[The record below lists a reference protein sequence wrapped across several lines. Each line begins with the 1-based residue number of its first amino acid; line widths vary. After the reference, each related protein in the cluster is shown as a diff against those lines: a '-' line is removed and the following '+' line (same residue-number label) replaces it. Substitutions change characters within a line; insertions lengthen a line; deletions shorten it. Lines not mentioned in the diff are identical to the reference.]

1 MAALVWVMM
10 GIALWHFAIFV
21 PDHFWSGIVGAFVG
35 AVIGAL
41 VFGFL
46 VHGLTV
52 PGQDDTDLI
61 NALEAIPGAIAGM
74 AVVYFIG
81 RRDAARDDP
90 CRSGCPRCAGGR
102 DSADAL
108 GPHARCVTQGVEPA
122 DAGSTIPCARARSPR
137 RIGTPS
143 VGWARSRG
151 ELEWLVRCSL
161 LPSPQCP
168 CRGPS

>member
-35 AVIGAL
+35 AVIGAVL
-41 VFGFL
+41 FGFL

-52 PGQDDTDLI
+52 PGQNDTDLI

-81 RRDAARDDP
+81 LRDAAAG
-90 CRSGCPRCAGGR
+90 RSMPVRVCAMR
-102 DSADAL
+102 W
-108 GPHARCVTQGVEPA
+108 
-122 DAGSTIPCARARSPR
+122 RAR
-137 RIGTPS
+137 
-143 VGWARSRG
+143 
-151 ELEWLVRCSL
+151 
-161 LPSPQCP
+161 
-168 CRGPS
+168 

>member
-35 AVIGAL
+35 AVIGAVL
-41 VFGFL
+41 FGFL

-52 PGQDDTDLI
+52 PGQNDTDLI

-81 RRDAARDDP
+81 LRDAAAG
-90 CRSGCPRCAGGR
+90 RS
-102 DSADAL
+102 
-108 GPHARCVTQGVEPA
+108 T
-122 DAGSTIPCARARSPR
+122 AGSVCAMRRRAR
-137 RIGTPS
+137 
-143 VGWARSRG
+143 
-151 ELEWLVRCSL
+151 
-161 LPSPQCP
+161 
-168 CRGPS
+168 

>member
-35 AVIGAL
+35 AVIGAVL
-41 VFGFL
+41 FGFL

-52 PGQDDTDLI
+52 PGQNDTDLI

-81 RRDAARDDP
+81 LRDAAAGQSMPVRA
-90 CRSGCPRCAGGR
+90 CAMR
-102 DSADAL
+102 W
-108 GPHARCVTQGVEPA
+108 
-122 DAGSTIPCARARSPR
+122 RAR
-137 RIGTPS
+137 
-143 VGWARSRG
+143 
-151 ELEWLVRCSL
+151 
-161 LPSPQCP
+161 
-168 CRGPS
+168 

>member
-41 VFGFL
+41 LFGFL

-52 PGQDDTDLI
+52 PGQNDTDLI

-81 RRDAARDDP
+81 RLDEGRPPVHQRRRPAPRTDP
-90 CRSGCPRCAGGR
+90 PAPNVPPKS
-102 DSADAL
+102 L
-108 GPHARCVTQGVEPA
+108 GTHR
-122 DAGSTIPCARARSPR
+122 
-137 RIGTPS
+137 
-143 VGWARSRG
+143 
-151 ELEWLVRCSL
+151 
-161 LPSPQCP
+161 
-168 CRGPS
+168 

>member
-41 VFGFL
+41 LFGFL

-52 PGQDDTDLI
+52 PGQNDTDLI

-74 AVVYFIG
+74 AVVYVIG
-81 RRDAARDDP
+81 RRDAVDWLWRVAMPGHRSHRRRRRAGHRGAR
-90 CRSGCPRCAGGR
+90 
-102 DSADAL
+102 
-108 GPHARCVTQGVEPA
+108 
-122 DAGSTIPCARARSPR
+122 
-137 RIGTPS
+137 
-143 VGWARSRG
+143 
-151 ELEWLVRCSL
+151 
-161 LPSPQCP
+161 
-168 CRGPS
+168 

>member
-21 PDHFWSGIVGAFVG
+21 PDRFWSGIVGAFVG

-41 VFGFL
+41 LFGFL

-52 PGQDDTDLI
+52 PGQSDTDLI

-81 RRDAARDDP
+81 LREAAAG
-90 CRSGCPRCAGGR
+90 RSMPVRVRATR
-102 DSADAL
+102 W
-108 GPHARCVTQGVEPA
+108 
-122 DAGSTIPCARARSPR
+122 RAR
-137 RIGTPS
+137 
-143 VGWARSRG
+143 
-151 ELEWLVRCSL
+151 
-161 LPSPQCP
+161 
-168 CRGPS
+168 

>member
-35 AVIGAL
+35 AVLGAL

-74 AVVYFIG
+74 AIVYAIG
-81 RRDAARDDP
+81 LRQERAEAGAELAAR
-90 CRSGCPRCAGGR
+90 
-102 DSADAL
+102 
-108 GPHARCVTQGVEPA
+108 
-122 DAGSTIPCARARSPR
+122 
-137 RIGTPS
+137 
-143 VGWARSRG
+143 
-151 ELEWLVRCSL
+151 
-161 LPSPQCP
+161 
-168 CRGPS
+168 